1 MNRFP
6 VLRTLLVAVC
16 VLGGSWLQA
25 QTVTPAVAHS
35 DALTVTV
42 AKLDAE
48 LFDAYN
54 TCDLKKLGAMV
65 SDDLEFYHDITGL
78 MVGKQPFLD
87 AIKNNIC
94 GKVTRSLTPG
104 TLEVHP
110 LNTYGAV
117 EMGAHQFHHPGE
129 QDHDVLGEAR
139 FVMLWRNKDGV
150 WKLTR
155 VISYEHGTVK

>member
-6 VLRTLLVAVC
+6 VLRTLLVAVG
-16 VLGGSWLQA
+16 VLGGSGLQA

-35 DALTVTV
+35 DTLTATV

-117 EMGAHQFHHPGE
+117 EMGSHQFHHPGE

-139 FVMLWRNKDGV
+139 FVMLWQNKNGV